1 MFYVIG
7 YRVKTIAT
15 HKFSKGEFMVK
26 VLDQATQLSTDVDII
41 AANTLPEPTQAD
53 SVIPLEQADA
63 ALGAEIKKRIDEIDM
78 TDTNSIVSFGSAAQE
93 ELQVISQYMLQGV
106 RNKDVGPA
114 GDSLR
119 DIVTTIRGFSVSEMD
134 LRRERSWWEKLLGR
148 AAPIA
153 KFTARFEMVQD
164 QIDKITENLLN
175 HETTLLKDIKSL
187 DLLYEKTL
195 NFYDELALYIAAG
208 EAKLKD
214 LDTTII
220 PQKEAA
226 VQSADPDDQVLA
238 AQNLRDLRAARDD
251 LERRVHDLKLT
262 RQVTMQSLPSIRL
275 VQENDKSLVTKIN
288 STLVNTVPLWE
299 TQLAQALTIQRS
311 AEAAKAVREAND
323 LTNEL
328 LTANA
333 ANLRETNKVI
343 RQEMERGVFD
353 INAIKQ
359 ANADLIGTIEESLA
373 IADEGKAKRKSAE
386 AELKKMETDLRDTL
400 AAAKARKSADI
411 DSVGDVGDATK

>member
-1 MFYVIG
+1 MSSIQ
-7 YRVKTIAT
+7 
-15 HKFSKGEFMVK
+15 SKAAAVVDHVTEVANK
-26 VLDQATQLSTDVDII
+26 VLSEPVAANAIVTLDQAESAV
-41 AANTLPEPTQAD
+41 
-53 SVIPLEQADA
+53 
-63 ALGAEIKKRIDEIDM
+63 GAEIKKRIDEIDM
-78 TDTNSIVSFGSAAQE
+78 EDTNSIISFGSAAQE
-93 ELQVISQYMLQGV
+93 ELQVISQSMLQGV

-119 DIVTTIRGFSVSEMD
+119 DIVTTIRGFSVSELD
-134 LRRERSWWEKLLGR
+134 LRRDRSWWEKLIGR

-153 KFTARFEMVQD
+153 KFTARFELIQS
-164 QIDKITENLLN
+164 QIDKITDNLLD

-187 DLLYEKTL
+187 DMLYDKTL
-195 NFYDELALYIAAG
+195 TFYDELALYIAAG
-208 EAKLKD
+208 EAKLKE
-214 LDTTII
+214 LDDTII
-220 PQKEAA
+220 PAKDATVKASPAEE
-226 VQSADPDDQVLA
+226 QVKI
-238 AQNLRDLRAARDD
+238 AQELRDLRSARED

-311 AEAAKAVREAND
+311 REAAEAVREAND

-333 ANLRETNKVI
+333 ANLRETNKIV

-353 INAIKQ
+353 IEAIKK
-359 ANADLIGTIEESLA
+359 ANADLIGTIEESLE
-373 IADEGKAKRKSAE
+373 IADEGKAKRKAAE
-386 AELKKMETDLRDTL
+386 EELQKMETDLRDTL
-400 AAAKARKSADI
+400 AAAKARKNAGPAPVVDP
-411 DSVGDVGDATK
+411 A

>member
-1 MFYVIG
+1 
-7 YRVKTIAT
+7 
-15 HKFSKGEFMVK
+15 MVK

-53 SVIPLEQADA
+53 SVISLEQADPTI
-63 ALGAEIKKRIDEIDM
+63 GTEIKKRIDEIDM

-93 ELQVISQYMLQGV
+93 ELQVISQSMLQGV

-134 LRRERSWWEKLLGR
+134 LRRDRSWWEKLLGR

-164 QIDKITENLLN
+164 QIDNITENLLN
-175 HETTLLKDIKSL
+175 HETILLKDIKSL

-208 EAKLKD
+208 EAKLRD
-214 LDTTII
+214 LDSTII
-220 PQKEAA
+220 PKQEAE
-226 VQSADPDDQVLA
+226 VQSANPDDEVLA

-311 AEAAKAVREAND
+311 TEAAKAVREAND

-333 ANLRETNKVI
+333 ANLRESNKII

-373 IADEGKAKRKSAE
+373 IADDGKAKRKSAE
-386 AELKKMETDLRDTL
+386 AELQKMETDLRDTL
-400 AAAKARKSADI
+400 AAAKARKSAP
-411 DSVGDVGDATK
+411 SAAVDAATGALT